1 MAILIKWNILWL
13 FFACVQIGKGSLGF
27 LRAVM
32 LTASHKDVDR
42 ALGQPANAVVTAL
55 TCIGSLWLSKAVL
68 REG

>member
-1 MAILIKWNILWL
+1 M
-13 FFACVQIGKGSLGF
+13 QIGKGSLGF

-32 LTASHKDVDR
+32 LTASHKDVDW

-55 TCIGSLWLSKAVL
+55 TCIGSLWLSKAVP